1 MEPKPDEW
9 GLTPASIDLPATDA
23 ELGYT
28 TNDDIDSGWAPVPA
42 TPVPLPVTR
51 AAFTFHF
58 VLAAYGLFRTIILK
72 LGAHRRRS

>member
-1 MEPKPDEW
+1 MSAPDEW
-9 GLTPASIDLPATDA
+9 GLEPQPSDLPASDS

-28 TNDDIDSGWAPVPA
+28 TNDDPGWAPVPA
-42 TPVPLPVTR
+42 TPVPIPVTR